1 VKKRILIVLLAIS
14 VVGFIFS
21 MYNLLHESKAKA
33 LSVAYIE
40 ETYQCEEDMR
50 AIIYGK
56 DDEYYAVSVRSNED
70 LSKSFYLK
78 IRLSMWFQLEEIL
91 DASEYNEAN
100 SCEKNQN
107 L

>member
-1 VKKRILIVLLAIS
+1 MKKRILLSLLVIS
-14 VVGFIFS
+14 FVFFIFS
-21 MYNLLHESKAKA
+21 VYDLLHESKAKA

-40 ETYQCEEDMR
+40 ETYQCENDLR
-50 AIIYGK
+50 ATIYGK
-56 DDEYYAVSVRSNED
+56 DDDYYAVSVRSNED

-100 SCEKNQN
+100 SCEENQN